1 MEKKVD
7 RVFME
12 SNYLF
17 AGSILQRRKS
27 EEGRERG
34 RVETLCCF
42 TLCLKNWGRRS
53 VVESEKWEEGDEEW
67 EADVGKKS

>member
-1 MEKKVD
+1 
-7 RVFME
+7 ME

-17 AGSILQRRKS
+17 AGSILQRRS

-34 RVETLCCF
+34 RVETQCCF
-42 TLCLKNWGRRS
+42 TMCLKNWGRQS
-53 VVESEKWEEGDEEW
+53 VVESEKWEEGDEDW